1 MRSGCKIL
9 IRSAVMSLGFA
20 IALVIASAPAFAQNP
35 SAQSSSVAPSA
46 TVPTSAASVAATA
59 ATRPAA
65 AASTASAH
73 VSAAPLPPD
82 AKTVISYLS
91 DVINWYGHLGVEAQL
106 VREPDETLFFADDRQ
121 IAAEVLRLAF
131 EYARAQA
138 AFLTKI
144 NPNASAAAAGS
155 TGTQSVATAAVGT
168 AAGASGLG
176 NIAQSAATLDAAAN
190 TLRARIKDL
199 QAQLAK
205 ATARK
210 RAAIA

>member
-35 SAQSSSVAPSA
+35 SAQSASVAPSA

-59 ATRPAA
+59 AARPAA

-91 DVINWYGHLGVEAQL
+91 DVINCYGHLGVEAQL
-106 VREPDETLFFADDRQ
+106 VSEPDETLFFADDRQ
-121 IAAEVLRLAF
+121 IAGEVLRLAF

-138 AFLTKI
+138 AFLAKT
-144 NPNASAAAAGS
+144 NPSATVAAGS
-155 TGTQSVATAAVGT
+155 TGTPSVAAVGT
-168 AAGASGLG
+168 AGLG
-176 NIAQSAATLDAAAN
+176 SVAQ
-190 TLRARIKDL
+190 
-199 QAQLAK
+199 
-205 ATARK
+205 TA
-210 RAAIA
+210 